1 MRNILAANSTHCPK
15 ADGCLQGCSRRHSR
29 AGRTDVAFE
38 RASGEKSMPA
48 AVTAQNETTVRNL
61 LAAFEGESNAHA
73 KYVAFAV
80 KADQDGLAGA
90 ASLFRAAGRAEQ
102 IHAGNHARVIKQLG
116 GEATCEIHAVS
127 VKTTLENLKTALA
140 GEQHE
145 IDVMYPEFLK
155 EANARGNSAAIRTF
169 TGALEAEKTHARL
182 YGEAIALLQDGKLDS
197 WIGTARE
204 FYVCPVCG
212 YTSETEEEHER
223 CPVCNCLWEKFEI
236 IR

>member
-1 MRNILAANSTHCPK
+1 
-15 ADGCLQGCSRRHSR
+15 
-29 AGRTDVAFE
+29 
-38 RASGEKSMPA
+38 MPA
-48 AVTAQNETTVRNL
+48 IAAENETTIRNL

-73 KYVAFAV
+73 KYTAFAV
-80 KADQDGLAGA
+80 KADEDGLGGA

-102 IHAGNHARVIKQLG
+102 IHAANHARVIKQLG
-116 GEATCEIHAVS
+116 GDARCEIHPVD
-127 VKTTLENLKTALA
+127 VKSTLENLKAALS

-145 IDVMYPEFLK
+145 IDVMYPEFLA
-155 EANARGNSAAIRTF
+155 EATAQGNKLAVRTL

-182 YGEAIALLQDGKLDS
+182 YGEAIALLQGGKVDS
-197 WIGTARE
+197 WIGAARE

-212 YTSETEEEHER
+212 YTSETEEEHEH